1 MFTTTHAPPAY
12 AGSIAPKSELDAT
25 ATGRYNTHSAVS
37 SPIRDDPSFSSTS
50 DKSSHIAEQYYGPHV
65 HLPMA
70 SELQVSE
77 LQASTPRPQTTVSTS
92 TFPSLD
98 RTSGPVEWRDLSRQ
112 PTIDMSG
119 LPIGDSIAAAGPSAN
134 ATRLEQLK
142 AEKARL
148 QRLQHISEMEAK
160 LEEQIERDL
169 KEERQPK

>member
-1 MFTTTHAPPAY
+1 
-12 AGSIAPKSELDAT
+12 
-25 ATGRYNTHSAVS
+25 
-37 SPIRDDPSFSSTS
+37 
-50 DKSSHIAEQYYGPHV
+50 
-65 HLPMA
+65 MA